1 MFLDQD
7 FTMPDHYG
15 QVPELIGKL
24 APYIMEG
31 KIQHRSHILDDL
43 VPAIDGLNLFFTG
56 ENKGELIVKL

>member
-1 MFLDQD
+1 MFLDQY

-31 KIQHRSHILDDL
+31 KIQHRSHILRRSE
-43 VPAIDGLNLFFTG
+43 TYY
-56 ENKGELIVKL
+56 